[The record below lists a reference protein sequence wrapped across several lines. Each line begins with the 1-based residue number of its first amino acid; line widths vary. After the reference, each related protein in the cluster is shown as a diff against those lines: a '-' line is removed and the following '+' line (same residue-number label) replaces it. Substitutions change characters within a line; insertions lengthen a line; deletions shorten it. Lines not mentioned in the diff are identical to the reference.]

1 MAALDKSIYEEI
13 IITSADG
20 SKTVD
25 IAMGSLTI
33 DYYEDLFSP
42 VTTVRMIVANDG
54 YTITGEDGNLQSVY
68 NGLPLRGGETV
79 SIKIKGNC
87 ESNPGLDFTDRP
99 FFVSSIENVIVTRKT
114 ESFLLNLVSIGSI
127 TNETSRVGKKFPT
140 SLKISESVKD
150 IVKTYL
156 SDERDVDID
165 PTQNK
170 YGFIGNMRKPFTTL
184 VWLAS
189 KSVPEKSEKDSTA
202 GYVFYETK
210 SGYHFRSIDSLI
222 DASPIEKYHYTEVIR
237 SDPKDDYKIIDY
249 RTCLNEDVLGK
260 LQRGAYCSY
269 RIFFDPLTFTYTDPA
284 KGIFNEENYKGKS
297 KTLGKE
303 VNLPGNLGSSPS
315 RYITAVKDIG
325 TLEKK
330 SENYKD
336 ENADPTLSQS
346 QSMMRYNSI
355 FSQQMVM
362 TIPSNTNL
370 EAGSLIECEFQLA
383 SAEKDATDTEQSGLY
398 MIKEL
403 CHHFDSCGSY
413 TSLTLIKDTFGSK

>member
-140 SLKISESVKD
+140 SLKISESVQD

-237 SDPKDDYKIIDY
+237 SDPNEDYKIIDY

-284 KGIFNEENYKGKS
+284 KGIFKEENYKGKS
-297 KTLGKE
+297 MTLGKE

>member
-87 ESNPGLDFTDRP
+87 ENNPGLNFTDRP

-140 SLKISESVKD
+140 SLKISESVQD

-237 SDPKDDYKIIDY
+237 SDPRDDYKIIDY

-284 KGIFNEENYKGKS
+284 KGIFKEENYKGKS
-297 KTLGKE
+297 MTLGKE

-383 SAEKDATDTEQSGLY
+383 SAEKNATDTEQSGLY

>member
-42 VTTVRMIVANDG
+42 VTTIRMIVANDG

-79 SIKIKGNC
+79 SIKIKANC

-140 SLKISESVKD
+140 SLKISESVQD

-184 VWLAS
+184 IWLAS

-237 SDPKDDYKIIDY
+237 SDPRDDYKIIDY

-284 KGIFNEENYKGKS
+284 KGIFKEENYKGKS
-297 KTLGKE
+297 MTLGKE

-383 SAEKDATDTEQSGLY
+383 SAEKNATDTEQSGLY

>member
-140 SLKISESVKD
+140 SLKISESVQD
-150 IVKTYL
+150 IVKNYL